1 MTKVVVF
8 YMILKFLV
16 IVEFTLIYLA
26 FIIDISYFIRPPIL
40 HYRDC
45 ISTH

>member
-16 IVEFTLIYLA
+16 IVEFNLIYLA
-26 FIIDISYFIRPPIL
+26 FIIDMSYF
-40 HYRDC
+40 Y
-45 ISTH
+45 

>member
-26 FIIDISYFIRPPIL
+26 FIIDISYF
-40 HYRDC
+40 Y
-45 ISTH
+45 